1 MKIFVKSKLKIVS
14 QIVLERKSQPLLL
27 NIRFSSVLNF
37 ESGYKEAKV
46 NEKERKEEGRSKRR
60 EKRKKTRLNLTFEFL
75 FKF

>member
-46 NEKERKEEGRSKRR
+46 NEKERKEEGRSKRGEKR
-60 EKRKKTRLNLTFEFL
+60 EKNRLKFTFEFL

>member
-46 NEKERKEEGRSKRR
+46 NEKERKEEGRSKRG
-60 EKRKKTRLNLTFEFL
+60 EKRKKNRLNFTFEFM